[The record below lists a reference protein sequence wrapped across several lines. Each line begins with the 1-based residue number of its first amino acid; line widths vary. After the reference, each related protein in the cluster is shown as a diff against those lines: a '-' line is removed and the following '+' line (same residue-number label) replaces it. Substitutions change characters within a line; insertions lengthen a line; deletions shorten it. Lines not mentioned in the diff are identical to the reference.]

1 MKILS
6 IDIGMVSLGYCMWDS
21 ENDSMKFG
29 ICNVREMVPKKS
41 AKDYCLIAHTF
52 IEKRRDIFKGVNV
65 MLLER
70 QIKAGM
76 KQLATALRAF
86 LWSTA
91 NVYLVA
97 PITVKRFFN
106 ISTGSYNTN
115 KNAAIERFEELA
127 DRNTMLRFR
136 LLNKKQKTDIADA
149 FLQLHWYLFRKKIRQ
164 NPLSN

>member
-1 MKILS
+1 
-6 IDIGMVSLGYCMWDS
+6 
-21 ENDSMKFG
+21 
-29 ICNVREMVPKKS
+29 
-41 AKDYCLIAHTF
+41 
-52 IEKRRDIFKGVNV
+52 